1 MIDTVEFADRDAEK
15 ALCEHY
21 GKFTLER
28 SIVDG
33 QKGYTVTWPNG
44 VRCFHYRLNTAI
56 REILKGLGHGED
68 REVLVV
74 GEPEV
79 GNAWMVRK

>member
-1 MIDTVEFADRDAEK
+1 MSAEHIDFADRDAER

-21 GKFTLER
+21 GGYKLER
-28 SIVDG
+28 TICDG
-33 QKGYTVTWPNG
+33 QKGYGVTHPNG

-56 REILKGLGHGED
+56 REMLKGLGHGDD
-68 REVLVV
+68 REVIVI

-79 GNAWMVRK
+79 GNA